1 MPITTIYL
9 VRHGFRGN
17 WVQDPLTGVTT
28 STVKSPTNIP
38 SDPAL
43 ASYGVEQSLALAE
56 RLIINSPLPT
66 VIYSSPF
73 YRCIQTLQPFAQ
85 RLGTEGL
92 GQCRSKKEEQED
104 KEEKTR
110 QVAEIVG
117 DRGLGEWYGTA
128 RFDHPRA
135 ASDAI
140 LREFFP
146 TYTER
151 TTITPPPNGETLDM
165 LHERCAVAMQ
175 AIIQNEDQK
184 SKADKAIVIS
194 THAATMIAIARVL
207 TGEMPKDVN
216 EEDFKTFTCGIS
228 TFVRR
233 REGDNLHRRAIRAPA
248 AEEEKEEEGVD
259 GKAPS
264 NISEWKN
271 GKGVAGG
278 WNCTVNSDCSHLP
291 NGEER
296 GWYV

>member
-1 MPITTIYL
+1 
-9 VRHGFRGN
+9 
-17 WVQDPLTGVTT
+17 
-28 STVKSPTNIP
+28 
-38 SDPAL
+38 
-43 ASYGVEQSLALAE
+43 
-56 RLIINSPLPT
+56 
-66 VIYSSPF
+66 
-73 YRCIQTLQPFAQ
+73 
-85 RLGTEGL
+85 
-92 GQCRSKKEEQED
+92 
-104 KEEKTR
+104 
-110 QVAEIVG
+110 
-117 DRGLGEWYGTA
+117 
-128 RFDHPRA
+128 
-135 ASDAI
+135 
-140 LREFFP
+140 
-146 TYTER
+146 
-151 TTITPPPNGETLDM
+151 M